1 MAEIIPKLVV
11 TAPNGEKMNFDCQ
24 TFPILIGRATT
35 SSIVISDER
44 ASRSHAQIDER
55 DDKYYVT
62 DLNSRNGTLFNG
74 VDLGRSGAH
83 ELHDGDE
90 IRIGAYSIVFSLPA
104 KQVQVD
110 YDDKPITGT
119 VMLQNAADLLK
130 PLSLRGSGDDLSKLS
145 SAGMPAVRLDGNN
158 ALPPAIVSELETLN
172 KRSRILGFFYDLN
185 KLLAR
190 EYDVEKIYSTV
201 AEQIFKV
208 TNAGRVMFAKLDE
221 DDLPA
226 IEWGRYRDD
235 ASKMAYAGIPVSR
248 TVIRKAVREQVSI
261 LCVDAMSDVNLKNQ
275 ATFRLGSIRSLMCV
289 PMLGQEESVLGA
301 IYVDRTEVFGFSD
314 DDLNFLTVVAS
325 NVALT
330 LENILAHEKLL
341 HDAEARAAY
350 RRFLPQHVV
359 DQIMADPDSLQLGG
373 INQVVTIMFADIR
386 GFTTLSE
393 RKQPQEIVELLNTYF
408 ERAAQAIFNHQ
419 GSLDKFIGDGI
430 MALFGA
436 PKPSERDPI
445 NAVQAAIALQ
455 GVVKSVNAELAEQGI
470 EPISVGI
477 GINTGE
483 VTAGYIGSKL
493 RTDYTVIGDNV
504 NLAARLESNAK
515 PGQILLG
522 EQTYLAIQT
531 LLEKEEA
538 RLPEEKEFAIVPMGD
553 LKVKGKLEAVQ
564 VYQVMWDSPE
574 ESQTQIGVLKES
586 GAAVAVY
593 TDSKPLPGLTP
604 GETVSQTQIK
614 WESVRREPRRP
625 FAVKVTVAGVD
636 VKGESFEEEAVTE
649 DISASGACLRLQRS
663 MAVPALL
670 AVKAVNGKWSVDATV
685 RSVARAHR
693 GYVTGVEFVGG
704 GPDWDSA
711 R

>member
-1 MAEIIPKLVV
+1 MAESIPKLVI

-24 TFPILIGRATT
+24 SSPILIGRATT
-35 SSIVISDER
+35 SGIVISDER
-44 ASRSHAQIDER
+44 ASRSHAQVEHIDG
-55 DDKYYVT
+55 KYYVS
-62 DLNSRNGTLFNG
+62 DLNSRNGTLHNG
-74 VDLGRSGAH
+74 VDLGRSGRV
-83 ELHDGDE
+83 ELNDGDE
-90 IRIGAYSIVFSLPA
+90 IRIGAYLITFTEPV

-130 PLSLRGSGDDLSKLS
+130 PLSLRASGDDVSKLS
-145 SAGMPAVRLDGNN
+145 SAGMPAVRLDGKN
-158 ALPPAIVSELETLN
+158 AVPEALATELETLN

-201 AEQIFKV
+201 ADQIFKA

-235 ASKMAYAGIPVSR
+235 GAKMAYAGIPVSR
-248 TVIRKAVREQVSI
+248 TVIRKVIREQVSL
-261 LCVDAMSDVNLKNQ
+261 LCVDAMSDASLKNQ

-289 PMLGQEESVLGA
+289 PMLGQEQSVLGA

-314 DDLNFLTVVAS
+314 DDVNFLTVVAS

-393 RKQPQEIVELLNTYF
+393 RKKPQEIVELLNTYF

-455 GVVKSVNAELAEQGI
+455 DVVHSVNEDLKSQGI
-470 EPISVGI
+470 DPISVGI

-522 EQTYLAIQT
+522 ENTYRAIQS
-531 LLEKEEA
+531 LLEKDEA
-538 RLPEEKEFAIVPMGD
+538 RLPEEKEFAILPMGD

-564 VYQVMWDSPE
+564 VYQVVWNVTDD
-574 ESQTQIGVLKES
+574 SQTQIEALKES
-586 GAAVAVY
+586 GTAAIVY
-593 TDSKPLPGLTP
+593 TATGSLAGSPPS

-614 WESVRREPRRP
+614 WEKIRREPRRGL
-625 FAVKVTVAGVD
+625 AVKVLVTGVD
-636 VKGESFEEEAVTE
+636 LNGESFEDEVVTE
-649 DISASGACLRLQRS
+649 DVSKSGACLCLKRS
-663 MAVPALL
+663 MPIPSTISIRAAS
-670 AVKAVNGKWSVDATV
+670 GKW
-685 RSVARAHR
+685 RSEAVIRSIARAHR
-693 GYVTGVEFVGG
+693 GYLTGVEFPGG
-704 GPDWDSA
+704 GPDWDAS
-711 R
+711 